1 MIHITL
7 FFGKNLSIIF
17 LVKEKLNEKQ
27 FIFQEQQMN
36 VVMIESFKKVFSKLN
51 KLKKSSF
58 DSLRFYFKRNKSDS
72 STMKS
77 DDISSINSD
86 NDYIT
91 TKYVNE
97 SYDDEISSKE
107 SDYTTTE
114 YVHESYYDE
123 NGCPFDSWN
132 LANWDGDQQVGFRD

>member
-1 MIHITL
+1 MSL
-7 FFGKNLSIIF
+7 
-17 LVKEKLNEKQ
+17 
-27 FIFQEQQMN
+27 
-36 VVMIESFKKVFSKLN
+36 VMIKSFKKVFNKLN
-51 KLKKSSF
+51 KLKESSF
-58 DSLRFYFKRNKSDS
+58 DSLRCYFSMNKSDS
-72 STMKS
+72 STIKS
-77 DDISSINSD
+77 DDISSLNSD
-86 NDYIT
+86 NDYSA